1 MLRCVAN
8 GKVGCVQEMGPG
20 MEDNSV
26 DTGRWKWWAIL
37 IILILVLI
45 VVGIVYGLYQLGG
58 ADQAPLERLRDIAI
72 IFLIFQL
79 LLVTIALAGIAGGLV
94 FLIVVLKDQL
104 IPILSEFLETA
115 KRLRGTTEFM
125 TEEAVKPMIRT
136 AGQFA
141 KYRAMWHA
149 ATGRD

>member
-1 MLRCVAN
+1 MR
-8 GKVGCVQEMGPG
+8 GQWEGICVQEIGPG
-20 MEDNSV
+20 MDDNNV

-37 IILILVLI
+37 VVLVLGLI
-45 VVGIVYGLYQLGG
+45 FVGIIYGLYQLGG

-136 AGQFA
+136 AGQAA
-141 KYRAMWHA
+141 KVRAMWKA
-149 ATGRD
+149 ATSRE

>member
-1 MLRCVAN
+1 MEEN
-8 GKVGCVQEMGPG
+8 G
-20 MEDNSV
+20 V
-26 DTGRWKWWAIL
+26 DTGRWKWWAA
-37 IILILVLI
+37 LVVLVLGLI
-45 VVGIVYGLYQLGG
+45 VVGIIYGLYQLGG
-58 ADQAPLERLRDIAI
+58 VDQAPLERLRDIAI

-79 LLVTIALAGIAGGLV
+79 LLVTIVLAGIAAGLI

-136 AGQFA
+136 AGQAA
-141 KYRAMWHA
+141 KFRAMWKA
-149 ATGRD
+149 ATSRE

>member
-1 MLRCVAN
+1 MEEN
-8 GKVGCVQEMGPG
+8 G
-20 MEDNSV
+20 V

-37 IILILVLI
+37 IVLVLGLI

-58 ADQAPLERLRDIAI
+58 VDQAPLERLRDIAI

-79 LLVTIALAGIAGGLV
+79 LLVTIALAGIAGGLI

-136 AGQFA
+136 AGQAA
-141 KYRAMWHA
+141 KFRAMWKT
-149 ATGRD
+149 ATNRE